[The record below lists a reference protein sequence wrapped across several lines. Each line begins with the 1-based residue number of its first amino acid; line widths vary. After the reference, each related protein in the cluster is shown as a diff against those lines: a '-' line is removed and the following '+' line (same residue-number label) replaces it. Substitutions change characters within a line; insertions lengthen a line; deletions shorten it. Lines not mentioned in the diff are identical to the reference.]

1 MSNHLALAAATQT
14 LVELLDDQLTRDVT
28 GAHVNPARPD
38 ATATADSDPEVR
50 LFLYRVETNPSW
62 RNSALPTR
70 SPTGRL
76 YERPQIGL
84 DLHYL
89 LTFVGN
95 EAQLE
100 PHRMLGSVVRTLNA
114 RPLLTR
120 ARIEAMV
127 SAALADDP
135 AHPLGLS
142 DLAEQVE
149 IVRLSPLPLT
159 VDELS
164 TLWSSF
170 FQAPY
175 RLSVAYEACV
185 VILTADESPT
195 RALPVLDRRVF
206 TSTMLRPTIQR
217 AVADGP
223 PFTPILVGT
232 TLVITG
238 SQLRGEELTVIA
250 FGGVEVTPDPQ
261 RVSGTRMEVEVPA
274 AVRAGVTG
282 LRVIHR
288 RSMGEPPQ
296 PRLAGQSSAF
306 PVVIQPQLLALGP
319 NAVHDVQVDA
329 ETGLRAGGVAVG
341 VAPPVG
347 NRQTVTLLL
356 NAVPGGT
363 GQSFVFEDERR
374 DVEGAPDQTADL
386 DIAFAGV
393 PAGDYLI
400 RVTVDGAETPLTVD
414 DTTGSPTEGQYVE
427 PVVVVP

>member
-1 MSNHLALAAATQT
+1 
-14 LVELLDDQLTRDVT
+14 
-28 GAHVNPARPD
+28 
-38 ATATADSDPEVR
+38 
-50 LFLYRVETNPSW
+50 
-62 RNSALPTR
+62 
-70 SPTGRL
+70 
-76 YERPQIGL
+76 
-84 DLHYL
+84 LHYL

-95 EAQLE
+95 EADLE
-100 PHRMLGSVVRTLNA
+100 PHRMLGSVVGTLEA

-127 SAALADDP
+127 AAALAQNP
-135 AHPLGLS
+135 AHPLGLT

-149 IVRLSPLPLT
+149 IVRLNPLPLT

-185 VILTADESPT
+185 VILTADETPT
-195 RALPVLDRRVF
+195 RALPVHDRRIF
-206 TSTMLRPTIQR
+206 TTTMLRPTIER

-238 SQLRGEELTVIA
+238 SQLRGEEITVVTI
-250 FGGVEVTPDPQ
+250 GGVEVTPDPQ
-261 RVSGTRMEVEVPA
+261 NVSGTKIEVEVPA
-274 AVRAGVTG
+274 QVRAGVTG

-288 RSMGEPPQ
+288 RFMGEPPQ
-296 PRLAGQSSAF
+296 PRLAGQSGAF
-306 PVVIQPQLLALGP
+306 PVVIQPRLLALAAG
-319 NAVHDVQVDA
+319 AVHDVQIDA
-329 ETGLRAGGVAVG
+329 ETGLRSGGLTISVE
-341 VAPPVG
+341 PPVG
-347 NRQTVTLLL
+347 NRQQVTLLL
-356 NAVPGGT
+356 NAVPGGA

-374 DVEGAPDQTADL
+374 DAEGAPDQTADL
-386 DIAFAGV
+386 DIPFVDV

-414 DTTGSPTEGQYVE
+414 ETAGSPTEGQYVG

>member
-1 MSNHLALAAATQT
+1 MSNHLAVAAATRT
-14 LVELLDDQLTRDVT
+14 LAQMLDGELTQDFD
-28 GAHVNPARPD
+28 GAHVVPGRPD
-38 ATATADSDPEVR
+38 ATTTDDSVPEVR
-50 LFLYRVETNPSW
+50 LFLYRVEPSASW
-62 RNSALPTR
+62 RTDALPSR
-70 SPTGRL
+70 SPSGQV
-76 YERPQIGL
+76 YERPQTGL
-84 DLHYL
+84 SLQYL
-89 LTFVGN
+89 LTFLGN
-95 EAQLE
+95 EAHME
-100 PHRMLGSVVRTLNA
+100 PQRMLGSVVRTLSA

-120 ARIEAMV
+120 AEIESMV
-127 SAALADDP
+127 AAAVAEDEH
-135 AHPLGLS
+135 HPMGTS
-142 DLAEQVE
+142 DLGDQPEL
-149 IVRLSPLPLT
+149 VRISPLPLT
-159 VDELS
+159 LDELS

-195 RALPVLDRRVF
+195 RALPVLDRRIF

-217 AVADGP
+217 AAADGP

-238 SQLRGEELTVIA
+238 SQLRGEELTVVA
-250 FGGVEVTPDPQ
+250 FGGFEVTPDPQ

-414 DTTGSPTEGQYVE
+414 DTTGSPT
-427 PVVVVP
+427 